1 MAPPITVDIMAILLG
16 RKNIPRHKRQQ
27 GKRRSSRAS
36 LPRFPCRVQAGT
48 LWSVA
53 GTGASRAGRN
63 GGRMVDVPVTIAW
76 KNRVLENRRE
86 IEALRE
92 QGLVDRKVEVEEIIH
107 PSTRDIA
114 KIMRTVGV
122 TPGPANRRIMF
133 AELCL
138 IEHVLVSAVQ

>member
-1 MAPPITVDIMAILLG
+1 MI
-16 RKNIPRHKRQQ
+16 
-27 GKRRSSRAS
+27 
-36 LPRFPCRVQAGT
+36 
-48 LWSVA
+48 
-53 GTGASRAGRN
+53 
-63 GGRMVDVPVTIAW
+63 DVPVTIAW

-133 AELCL
+133 AQLCL